1 MDADLR
7 RLFSRDELHERAR
20 GTVTDEYG
28 FQSISS
34 VIEADDHIC
43 VYLRQSCGSS
53 FFAFFA
59 LFRLRKAYGA
69 TSFAAIHLLSRLS
82 QPKRSSLRHLDRRDA
97 REWPLICI
105 ILDVK

>member
-20 GTVTDEYG
+20 DTVTDEYG

-43 VYLRQSCGSS
+43 VYLRPSVVR
-53 FFAFFA
+53 
-59 LFRLRKAYGA
+59 LFLC
-69 TSFAAIHLLSRLS
+69 
-82 QPKRSSLRHLDRRDA
+82 SLHLDA
-97 REWPLICI
+97 
-105 ILDVK
+105 